1 MLPGSVQIL
10 AFVLAL
16 LGLLGA
22 LVATLLPSWTV
33 STPPRPGLPPPPP
46 WRMQGLWMDCVSP
59 LPGVFSCSVKPSPLT
74 LPASLQITR
83 ASMVLCCLAAAFGL
97 CLAALGLKCTKWGG
111 GRRAKGH
118 TAVAGGGFLV
128 LAAFLCL
135 GPASWF
141 TFEVVAAFLKR
152 PDGRR
157 LQPGGALGLAFC
169 ASGFLLAGG
178 VILCLSCPGLESRRP
193 DHPSNEDQDWFLVL
207 QRRPPPPQK
216 ERKEAEVPPP
226 KQLSEKYSR
235 HEYV

>member
-33 STPPRPGLPPPPP
+33 SAPPRPGLPPPPP

-74 LPASLQITR
+74 LPASLQVTR

-111 GRRAKGH
+111 GRRAKG
-118 TAVAGGGFLV
+118 GCSL
-128 LAAFLCL
+128 
-135 GPASWF
+135 
-141 TFEVVAAFLKR
+141 
-152 PDGRR
+152 
-157 LQPGGALGLAFC
+157 GGALGLAFC

-178 VILCLSCPGLESRRP
+178 GILCLSCPGLESRRP
-193 DHPSNEDQDWFLVL
+193 DHASNEDQDWFLVL
-207 QRRPPPPQK
+207 QRRPPPPPN
-216 ERKEAEVPPP
+216 ERKEAEAPPP
-226 KQLSEKYSR
+226 KELSEKYSR

>member
-22 LVATLLPSWTV
+22 WWPRCSPAGWERP
-33 STPPRPGLPPPPP
+33 PAPRPAAAPPLEDAGSVDGL
-46 WRMQGLWMDCVSP
+46 R
-59 LPGVFSCSVKPSPLT
+59 
-74 LPASLQITR
+74 ITR

-193 DHPSNEDQDWFLVL
+193 DHASNEDQDWFLVL

-226 KQLSEKYSR
+226 KELSEKYSR

>member
-33 STPPRPGLPPPPP
+33 SAPPRPGLPPPPP

-74 LPASLQITR
+74 LPASLQVTR

-128 LAAFLCL
+128 LAAFLCF

-178 VILCLSCPGLESRRP
+178 GHSVPVLPRVRVPTPGSRLQRGPGLVLGAAAATPPHLRTRGRR
-193 DHPSNEDQDWFLVL
+193 QK
-207 QRRPPPPQK
+207 PPL
-216 ERKEAEVPPP
+216 P
-226 KQLSEKYSR
+226 KS
-235 HEYV
+235 